1 MSSARTRIR
10 FATEGVLT
18 RRLLSD
24 PSLRGVG
31 AVVLDEFHERSVQS
45 DVALAMLAEL
55 RRSSRPDLRLVV
67 MSATLDGARV
77 ADFLGG
83 ASGPAPRVRSE
94 GRRFDVVIEHL
105 PRADDRPLEQLV
117 AAAVDGLVTE
127 GLDGDVLVFLPG
139 AREIRRAASA
149 CANVAARADLMVVAL
164 HGDLPPAE
172 QDRAVAPA
180 SRRKVILSTN
190 VAETSV
196 TIDGVVAVIDS
207 GLARVASHAPWSG
220 LPSLK
225 VAKVSRASAAQRAGR
240 AGRTRDGRCLRL
252 YTRHDHDLRPEFDV
266 PEIRRSDLAEVVL
279 GERELL
285 LARRGVGGAGASQ
298 WSPGNGHSD
307 VVAALEALDRS
318 VEERFHADRLRVQG
332 IDAVA
337 ASAADRARTQFVRAA
352 KHLRRSEGAAGD
364 PRAGWDDRLGMALL
378 AGFPDRVARR
388 LRDDEL
394 TLCGGGSA
402 RIAEQSEAAKAA
414 FVVALDAEE
423 RADER
428 GRGVRV
434 RTASAIEP
442 EWLLEMF
449 PEHVTETLEA
459 RWVAQDERVDVTMV
473 LRYRGLA
480 LDESRATP
488 GPAADAVRAEALF
501 AEATRRGVG
510 AFVDDADELQR
521 FLARLAFAASV
532 APKAQIPSD
541 ADALRS
547 AALRRCCLGAASL
560 DDLRKASLLG
570 EIRAVL
576 TPEQR
581 RTLDEQAPD
590 RVGIGAGRMVRVQYE
605 PSKPP
610 WIASR
615 LQDFFGMRRAPSAGG
630 VPMVV
635 HLLAP
640 NQRAV
645 QVTSDLDGFWTKHYP
660 AIRRE
665 LCRKYPR
672 HPWPEDGRAA
682 SPPPPGPRFRG

>member
-1 MSSARTRIR
+1 MSEETPQDALP
-10 FATEGVLT
+10 EG
-18 RRLLSD
+18 
-24 PSLRGVG
+24 
-31 AVVLDEFHERSVQS
+31 
-45 DVALAMLAEL
+45 
-55 RRSSRPDLRLVV
+55 SS
-67 MSATLDGARV
+67 
-77 ADFLGG
+77 
-83 ASGPAPRVRSE
+83 
-94 GRRFDVVIEHL
+94 
-105 PRADDRPLEQLV
+105 
-117 AAAVDGLVTE
+117 
-127 GLDGDVLVFLPG
+127 
-139 AREIRRAASA
+139 
-149 CANVAARADLMVVAL
+149 
-164 HGDLPPAE
+164 
-172 QDRAVAPA
+172 
-180 SRRKVILSTN
+180 
-190 VAETSV
+190 
-196 TIDGVVAVIDS
+196 
-207 GLARVASHAPWSG
+207 
-220 LPSLK
+220 
-225 VAKVSRASAAQRAGR
+225 
-240 AGRTRDGRCLRL
+240 
-252 YTRHDHDLRPEFDV
+252 
-266 PEIRRSDLAEVVL
+266 
-279 GERELL
+279 
-285 LARRGVGGAGASQ
+285 
-298 WSPGNGHSD
+298 
-307 VVAALEALDRS
+307 
-318 VEERFHADRLRVQG
+318 
-332 IDAVA
+332 
-337 ASAADRARTQFVRAA
+337 
-352 KHLRRSEGAAGD
+352 
-364 PRAGWDDRLGMALL
+364 
-378 AGFPDRVARR
+378 
-388 LRDDEL
+388 
-394 TLCGGGSA
+394 
-402 RIAEQSEAAKAA
+402 
-414 FVVALDAEE
+414 LDAEE